1 MSTIMNPVGPQPSS
15 VYWRRRL
22 VVGGGLLLVIIVILL
37 IVFSP
42 KDGGKPTTTSSPKPS
57 NSGTSLEDLEP
68 QPCNPETI
76 TITPVTD
83 KDQYAAGEQ
92 PQLSMTITNLGAA
105 ACTLNVGTDAQ
116 EYSITSGSDPIWN
129 SSDCLQNPTPAE
141 IVLEPGADN
150 AQSIPPFG
158 WERERSSTTTCEGDR
173 PDVAAGGA
181 TYRLSVSLGEIE
193 SADDKAFLLY

>member
-42 KDGGKPTTTSSPKPS
+42 KGDGKPTASASPKPS
-57 NSGTSLEDLEP
+57 NSGSSLEDLEP
-68 QPCNPETI
+68 QPCNPESI
-76 TITPVTD
+76 TVTAITD
-83 KDQYAAGEQ
+83 KDQYAAGEL

-116 EYSITSGSDPIWN
+116 KYSITSGSDPIWN
-129 SSDCLQNPTPAE
+129 SGDCLQNPAPTQ
-141 IVLEPGADN
+141 ITLEPGADK
-150 AQSIPPFG
+150 AQTTPPFS

-173 PDVAAGGA
+173 PDVGAGGA

-193 SADDKAFLLY
+193 SAEDKAFLLY